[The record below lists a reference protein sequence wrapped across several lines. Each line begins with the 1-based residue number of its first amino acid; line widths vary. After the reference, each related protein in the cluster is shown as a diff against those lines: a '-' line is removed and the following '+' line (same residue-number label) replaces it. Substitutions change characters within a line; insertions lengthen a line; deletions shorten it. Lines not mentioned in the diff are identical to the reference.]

1 MKIRG
6 TDFVV
11 YQVSDLARAAG
22 FYREILGL
30 SQEMFSKAWQWAE
43 FDCGNV
49 TLALQGGNQLPGTIS
64 GGRIA
69 LAVEDVP
76 AACAELRQSGV
87 RISKEPQDY
96 SVCWAMEILD
106 LDGNPVILHKRADG
120 TFGSTT
126 GQSQKR
132 TEVSHD

>member
-22 FYREILGL
+22 FYGEILGL
-30 SQEMFSKAWQWAE
+30 PLEMFSKAWQWAE
-43 FDCGNV
+43 FAGGNA
-49 TLALQGGNQLPGTIS
+49 TLALHGGNQLPGTIS

-69 LAVEDVP
+69 LAGDDVS
-76 AACAELRQSGV
+76 AAGAELKQRGV
-87 RISKEPQDY
+87 RVVREPRDY

-106 LDGNPVILHKRADG
+106 PDGNPMILHKRAEG
-120 TFGSTT
+120 TFGNKN
-126 GQSQKR
+126 GQSKA
-132 TEVSHD
+132 